1 MQWNNWIFPVLFSS
15 LAESAGHDSQ
25 PCIGGWFPMASI
37 SPSPRHSLA
46 KFGCFFAR
54 VVGCNRSSLCSLAA
68 STHCCAV
75 VPCCVRSS
83 CYFFRVLRRRS
94 PHSAGCLAVWLW
106 HTGRCIFDLPLFINS
121 GWTSWAAV
129 MPVPIWWVRWLSLA
143 PSSVPACISWK
154 NNTTIT
160 KSALRFGMYGD
171 VPYIQ
176 ILDPSTLLKHLGMDQ
191 YLLIPFLGGWTSIY
205 QLFWCSPG
213 VQGFD
218 TLPSEEIHQLSVHRG
233 FCWWPGV
240 CGLNC
245 HSLTWRKFGGN
256 WSKPFQRSWRSTWPM
271 ACSRGTAPCI

>member
-15 LAESAGHDSQ
+15 LAESAGRDSQ

-143 PSSVPACISWK
+143 PSSVPACKLIVAPCRPVKDLLKEQHDQHHEIGQKHQLW
-154 NNTTIT
+154 
-160 KSALRFGMYGD
+160 D
-171 VPYIQ
+171 VRWCAIQ
-176 ILDPSTLLKHLGMDQ
+176 ILDPSTLLKHLKK
-191 YLLIPFLGGWTSIY
+191 SIN
-205 QLFWCSPG
+205 L
-213 VQGFD
+213 
-218 TLPSEEIHQLSVHRG
+218 VHRG

-240 CGLNC
+240 CGLKC